1 MEEKRGFLERGLTA
15 RAFIFGIILSIIC
28 AIIGTA
34 TCYRG
39 EYQYSSLINLAKI
52 ATWHE
57 FDHIFLRIAYVAL
70 LPAFITALL
79 PKGLRFS
86 EAELVVIY
94 SMIATVVP
102 MYSIGIMASHLSL
115 FVPFIIALIMKLLTI
130 RVGGVKLYE
139 EKGVPVQL
147 D

>member
-1 MEEKRGFLERGLTA
+1 M
-15 RAFIFGIILSIIC
+15 I
-28 AIIGTA
+28 
-34 TCYRG
+34 
-39 EYQYSSLINLAKI
+39 
-52 ATWHE
+52 

>member
-28 AIIGTA
+28 AITGTA

-52 ATWHE
+52 ATCHE

-94 SMIATVVP
+94 LMIATVVSYVFYRNNGVSP
-102 MYSIGIMASHLSL
+102 IPLRAIHHSTNNEVVNYKGRRGQ
-115 FVPFIIALIMKLLTI
+115 II
-130 RVGGVKLYE
+130 
-139 EKGVPVQL
+139 
-147 D
+147 

>member
-1 MEEKRGFLERGLTA
+1 MGEKEVFERGLTA
-15 RAFIFGIILSIIC
+15 RAFAFGIILTILC
-28 AIIGTA
+28 AVLGTA
-34 TCYRG
+34 TSFNG
-39 EYQYSSLINLAKI
+39 EYQYVGFAAPRVYHQI
-52 ATWHE
+52 E
-57 FDHIFLRIAYVAL
+57 FLFIRIAYVAL

-94 SMIATVVP
+94 LMIATVVP

-115 FVPFIIALIMKLLTI
+115 FVSFIIALIMKLLTI

-139 EKGVPVQL
+139 EQGVPVQL
-147 D
+147 E